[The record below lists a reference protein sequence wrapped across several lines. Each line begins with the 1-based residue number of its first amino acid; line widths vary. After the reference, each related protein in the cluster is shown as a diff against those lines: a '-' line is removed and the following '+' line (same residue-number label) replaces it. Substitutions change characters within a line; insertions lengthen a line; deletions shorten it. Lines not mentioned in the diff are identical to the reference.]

1 MWTKHLLH
9 AIAGA
14 KSQITCGVKFSVPTA
29 QDSLRRTVTVV
40 TVRRWEP
47 IEKES
52 CQRQAVP
59 SGCSS
64 GDVTQTTLC
73 ECEYDLWLEFF
84 DRFFQCAINRQGPD

>member
-1 MWTKHLLH
+1 MRPEHLLH

-29 QDSLRRTVTVV
+29 QDSLRGAVTVV
-40 TVRRWEP
+40 TVHRWEP

-52 CQRQAVP
+52 CQRQAVS

-64 GDVTQTTLC
+64 GDVTQATVC
-73 ECEYDLWLEFF
+73 EREYDLWLEFF
-84 DRFFQCAINRQGPD
+84 DRFLQCAINRQRPD